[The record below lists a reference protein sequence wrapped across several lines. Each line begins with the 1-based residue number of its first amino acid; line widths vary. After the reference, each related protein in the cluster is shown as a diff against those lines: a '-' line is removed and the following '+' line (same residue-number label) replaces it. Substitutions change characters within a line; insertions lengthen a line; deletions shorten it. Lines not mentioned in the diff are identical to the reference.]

1 VSKLIFKVYGVSFYG
16 SNKIYYFSPQD
27 NVYKKGDKVIVETER
42 GLQFGEVVT
51 DLIEVNKDTFG
62 VEIKPIIRL
71 ATVEDIK
78 INKNNIKL
86 AEKAIIE
93 ANKIVK
99 ELDLDMNILTA
110 SFTFDK
116 KQLLYYFLA
125 DDRVDFRMLA
135 KKLAK
140 IYCTRIEL
148 RQIGV
153 RDKAKVVGGYGQCGR
168 ELCCHLFL
176 NDLNSVSINMAK
188 NQNIALNPQKING
201 CCGRLMCCLNYE
213 NEVYEEARV
222 ELPKVNS
229 FVDTEKGKGKVISIN
244 PLART
249 YKVEFEDKTQI
260 EIGI

>member
-1 VSKLIFKVYGVSFYG
+1 MYLKYKVYGVSFYG
-16 SNKIYYFSPQD
+16 SNKIYYFSHE
-27 NVYKKGDKVIVETER
+27 NVEYNKGNNVIVETER
-42 GLQFGEVVT
+42 GLQFGQIVT
-51 DLIEVNKDTFG
+51 DLIEVDKEDINI
-62 VEIKPIIRL
+62 EIKPIIRL
-71 ATVEDIK
+71 ATEEDEK
-78 INKNNIKL
+78 VNKNNLKL
-86 AEKAIIE
+86 AKKAMIE
-93 ANKIVK
+93 ANKITE
-99 ELDLDMNILTA
+99 ELNLEMNILSA

-125 DDRVDFRMLA
+125 DDRVDFRVLA

-140 IYCTRIEL
+140 IFCTRIEL

-213 NEVYEEARV
+213 NEVYEEARAM
-222 ELPKVNS
+222 LPKINS
-229 FVDTEKGKGKVISIN
+229 YVDTDKGRGKIVSIN
-244 PLART
+244 PLIKT
-249 YKVEFEDKTQI
+249 YKVELEDKSQI